1 MATSEEARRER
12 RVALFRQ
19 VAAERAAKLN
29 LLWIEVERRAGDP
42 AAFLREAHTF
52 KGEASLTGFSLV
64 SRLLHAVE
72 DYVKL
77 VRDRGTLPAE
87 RDGDTI
93 LGGLDLA
100 LRLSQGA
107 PDAPSGEAE
116 AFIAQVTSARGE
128 PLTPA
133 PAPAGPPPAP
143 PVVAA
148 AVAPEVAPVTEE
160 TLDRPPAAP
169 ALAPSGS
176 SIRVTAEKIDHL
188 RDMVSDL
195 LLSHVR
201 WRQLARTARRLRETA
216 ETMRPARTAG
226 EGPGQ
231 LDGWSSIVAEL
242 SSMESRLR
250 DETHDLERF
259 IGDLDGTTRDLR
271 MIPLATLLDRF
282 PVPLRQLARSLGR
295 QIRFKTAGEQ
305 IEVDRA
311 LLEMLE
317 EPLLHLLRNAVDHAV
332 EPPAERARAGKP
344 AEAFV
349 RIAAGLV
356 GQRLHLQVSDDGRGI
371 DVEAVRRRAVEK
383 GILDAS
389 VAATAG
395 EREVLRAIFAAGFSM
410 REQVSE
416 VSGRG
421 IGLNI
426 VLDAVENVGGKVE
439 VRTERGHGTT
449 FEIEVPLTMAITRVV
464 LFRVGMGSYALPA
477 VSVRSLVEASAM
489 ARGGGP
495 EGPTVEYAGSA
506 VPLLDLGEVLDEPA
520 AVDGQARIIIAQ
532 SGADL
537 VALAGTSDHLERE
550 VMLKP
555 MGKLFEKLPLIPAAV
570 NLEEGALALVLKVAE
585 LVLLARARTRR
596 DAADGS
602 AEGRRAA
609 GRTALVADDSP
620 VVRDIVAQALRAYGM
635 RVLVAG
641 DGEEALAMFGAHT
654 RVDIVVTDID
664 MPRLDGL
671 ALVRSLRSQAA
682 SKDVPVVAISMRGGE
697 PERRAAMAAG
707 VSAYID
713 KGDFSQALLWQT
725 IAPLVAGS

>member
-1 MATSEEARRER
+1 M
-12 RVALFRQ
+12 FRQ
-19 VAAERAAKLN
+19 VAAERVAKLN

-52 KGEASLTGFSLV
+52 KGEASLTGFAQV
-64 SRLLHAVE
+64 SRLLHALE

-93 LGGLDLA
+93 LGGLELA
-100 LRLSQGA
+100 LQLTLGA
-107 PDAPSGEAE
+107 PDASSREAD
-116 AFIAQVTSARGE
+116 AFVAEVAAARGA
-128 PLTPA
+128 PLTPGPSPAVGQPRATPATVAEPEAA
-133 PAPAGPPPAP
+133 PAAEGVADRSPAG
-143 PVVAA
+143 
-148 AVAPEVAPVTEE
+148 
-160 TLDRPPAAP
+160 P
-169 ALAPSGS
+169 ALAPAAS
-176 SIRVTAEKIDHL
+176 SIRVTAEEIDRL
-188 RDMVSDL
+188 RGMVSDL
-195 LLSHVR
+195 LLTHVR
-201 WRQLARTARRLRETA
+201 WRQMARTVRRVRETA
-216 ETMRPARTAG
+216 EAVRPGRVGAERA
-226 EGPGQ
+226 PQ
-231 LDGWSSIVAEL
+231 LDAWSSIVAEL
-242 SSMESRLR
+242 SNMESRLR
-250 DETHDLERF
+250 DETHGLERI

-271 MIPLATLLDRF
+271 MIPLSTLLDRF
-282 PVPLRQLARSLGR
+282 PVPLRHLARSLGR

-317 EPLLHLLRNAVDHAV
+317 EPLLHLLRNAVDHGV

-371 DVEAVRRRAVEK
+371 DIEAVRRRAVER
-383 GILDAS
+383 GILDA
-389 VAATAG
+389 AAAAAAG
-395 EREVLRAIFAAGFSM
+395 EREILRTIFAAGFSL

-426 VLDAVENVGGKVE
+426 VLDVVENVGGRVD

-449 FEIEVPLTMAITRVV
+449 FEIEVPLTVAITRVV
-464 LFRVGMGSYALPA
+464 LFRVGTGSYALPA
-477 VSVRSLVEASAM
+477 ASVRSLVEASALV
-489 ARGGGP
+489 RGRGP
-495 EGPTVEYAGSA
+495 DGPTVDYAGSA
-506 VPLLDLGEVLDEPA
+506 VPLLDLAEALDEPV
-520 AVDGQARIIIAQ
+520 AVDTQARIIIAQ

-537 VALAGTSDHLERE
+537 VALAGTSGHLERE

-555 MGKLFEKLPLIPAAV
+555 MGKFFERLPLVPAAV
-570 NLEEGALALVLKVAE
+570 DIEEGALALVLKVAE
-585 LVLLARARTRR
+585 LVLLARTRR
-596 DAADGS
+596 RVRASGVR
-602 AEGRRAA
+602 AEGPRAA
-609 GRTALVADDSP
+609 GRVALVADDSP
-620 VVRDIVAQALRAYGM
+620 VVRDIVAQALRAHGM

-641 DGEEALAMFGAHT
+641 DGAEALALFGAHA

-671 ALVRSLRSQAA
+671 ALVRTLRSHAA
-682 SKDVPVVAISMRGGE
+682 FKDVPVVAISMRGGE

-725 IAPLVAGS
+725 VRPLVAGS